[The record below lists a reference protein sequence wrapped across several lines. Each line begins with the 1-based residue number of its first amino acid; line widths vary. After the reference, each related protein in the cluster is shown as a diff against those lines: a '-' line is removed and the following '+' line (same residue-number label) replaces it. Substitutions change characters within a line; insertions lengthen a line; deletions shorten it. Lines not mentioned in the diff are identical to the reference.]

1 MSVLGFAFALVLPQ
15 AARAAAAGT
24 AARGADGG
32 VVILA
37 DNGSVHGIG
46 AGTIVGIDGSDIRIL
61 TAKHVATFGTLRVR
75 LDDGTQLPAHVLALS
90 SAHDLAV
97 VDAQA
102 DPQVAATLHAAP
114 VALPRSDEPVHA
126 WGSGNDGPA
135 FEAAAVSRVDAPLP
149 DGAPHGR
156 FALACRLCHQGD
168 SGAGIFDERGELVG
182 VYIGFFELQ
191 AGRLSIAERPLD
203 AVVSDAL
210 LGSSP
215 KIARSNTSP
224 RPPLVALSGATPSFV
239 ASSGAVPPTSL
250 RSVAATG
257 TSTPAAGASGRS
269 SAIVP
274 AGSVTK

>member
-1 MSVLGFAFALVLPQ
+1 MSVLGFAFAVVFPQ
-15 AARAAAAGT
+15 GACAAAPET

-46 AGTIVGIDGSDIRIL
+46 AGTIVGIDGAEVRIL
-61 TAKHVATFGTLRVR
+61 TAKHVATFGTLHVR

-90 SAHDLAV
+90 SQHDLAV

-114 VALPRSDEPVHA
+114 VALPRSNEPVHA

-135 FEAAAVSRVDAPLP
+135 FEPAAVSRVDAPLP

-182 VYIGFFELQ
+182 VYIGFFEVD

-203 AVVSDAL
+203 AVVTYAL
-210 LGSSP
+210 AGNSP

-224 RPPLVALSGATPSFV
+224 TPSIV
-239 ASSGAVPPTSL
+239 ASSGAPPPLVASSGVTL
-250 RSVAATG
+250 RSVAS
-257 TSTPAAGASGRS
+257 TSTSRAAASASGRS
-269 SAIVP
+269 SEIVP
-274 AGSVTK
+274 AAASASK